1 MFDDFAAYLYKT
13 SDLGKSWSRIGRGL
27 PEKGYVHVVREDPK
41 VPSILYAGTEV
52 GLYLSR
58 DSGATFSRL
67 RNESLPAV
75 SVHDIL
81 VHPREND
88 LILGTHGRGLFIFDD
103 ATPIQRLGTEELYDV
118 RPALRFTMM
127 PTRYGIGDEP
137 FRGPNPPYGALITF
151 HLKEDAP
158 DDAPPK
164 IEILD
169 ASGAP
174 LRTLKDVPK
183 KAGTHRVVWDLA
195 GEEPRP
201 RSDEPGPRGFFAF
214 GPLGPQV
221 PPGGYRVR
229 LTVGSTV
236 LEKPVQVTL
245 DPTASVTSGALETQY
260 QRTIWLR
267 DLRSSVND
275 ALRGLDSLKS
285 QIEERRKALET
296 QKKELPEGL
305 KTGFDA
311 RLEELNGI
319 LDRLARPSG
328 KPFWSEGPRLSE
340 RLQDLFGQLNGTL
353 GAPTSAQSDYLEEL
367 RAEYREKM
375 GEVNRFFGEAA
386 PAFSRLLEENG
397 APGLLVPQSIAVLE

>member
-1 MFDDFAAYLYKT
+1 
-13 SDLGKSWSRIGRGL
+13 
-27 PEKGYVHVVREDPK
+27 V
-41 VPSILYAGTEV
+41 YAGTEV

-58 DSGATFSRL
+58 DSGATFSRFK
-67 RNESLPAV
+67 NASLPAV

-103 ATPIQRLGTEELYDV
+103 ATPIQRLGSEALYDV
-118 RPALRFTMM
+118 RPAMRFTMM

-151 HLKEDAP
+151 HLAEDTP
-158 DDAPPK
+158 EDAPPK
-164 IEILD
+164 VEILD
-169 ASGAP
+169 GSGAV
-174 LRTLKDVPK
+174 LRTLKDVPR

-201 RSDEPGPRGFFAF
+201 RSDEPGPRAFFAF

-221 PPGGYRVR
+221 PPGAYRVR
-229 LTVGSTV
+229 WTVGSTV

-260 QRTIWLR
+260 QRTTSLR

-296 QKKELPEGL
+296 QKKEIPESL
-305 KTGFDA
+305 KTGFDS
-311 RLEELNGI
+311 RLQELNGI

-353 GAPTSAQSDYLEEL
+353 VAPTAAQSEYLEEL
-367 RAEYREKM
+367 RAEYRGKM
-375 GEVNRFFGEAA
+375 DEVNRFFGEAA
-386 PAFSRLLEENG
+386 PALSRVLEENG
-397 APGLLVPQSIAVLE
+397 APGLLVPQAIAILE